1 MNLDITTAADS
12 LLACAVC
19 MGGDDATTTAANMA
33 IGFMGV
39 LIIGMLGAI
48 LKFMHYLARQ
58 QKLAAAEP
66 DLVAEL
72 TAENDHQS
80 R

>member
-1 MNLDITTAADS
+1 MNLDIVTATDS

-19 MGGDDATTTAANMA
+19 MGGDDATTTAANLA

-48 LKFMHYLARQ
+48 LKFMHYLSRQ
-58 QKLAAAEP
+58 QKLAEMEP
-66 DLVAEL
+66 EL
-72 TAENDHQS
+72 AAENDHQT